1 MSDTKAK
8 KTNRRFKFKL
18 RHVYTIMFLLI
29 VVFAVLTWIVP
40 SGQYQ
45 RKTISTAVGEREVAV
60 AGTYEQVD
68 KNYTDSET
76 GETINLGQDIFAVL
90 QAPTKG
96 IQEAADVVAFVLLI
110 GGSFGERLRAAP
122 AEQQEREQL
131 VQRIEQAKE
140 LLEGTSLSLERV
152 VERVGYSDVPA
163 FRRLFLRSVG
173 LSPAQYRQRFRRPA
187 AN

>member
-1 MSDTKAK
+1 MDRS
-8 KTNRRFKFKL
+8 
-18 RHVYTIMFLLI
+18 
-29 VVFAVLTWIVP
+29 

-45 RKTISTAVGEREVAV
+45 RKTISTAAGEREVAV

-110 GGSFGERLRAAP
+110 GGSFAIITKTNALNAGMSRVIKAQEQGHPHHSHHDDAAVHLRHY
-122 AEQQEREQL
+122 
-131 VQRIEQAKE
+131 VWY
-140 LLEGTSLSLERV
+140 V
-152 VERVGYSDVPA
+152 
-163 FRRLFLRSVG
+163 
-173 LSPAQYRQRFRRPA
+173 
-187 AN
+187 